1 MRSSLLLF
9 FWLLTINGYSQ
20 FTRNIYSNSVYY
32 NLQLLEV
39 EGLIPQGSLTQRPL
53 SERVILSLLDYA
65 EEKNEKTISQ
75 DSLISRTRKLLG
87 QKISAHSKD
96 FNIELLGKL
105 SFSQVLTSQN
115 ESWIESNG
123 LSGVNA
129 IFQPLLSNRQGRM
142 YQERFNSY
150 LETNHALSYKD
161 KFAIQ
166 MQPQLILN
174 KNNAVSNQLRFQ
186 KLVLKANLGIAE
198 ISVGRENLVW
208 GLRSNGGLLFSDN
221 APSLD
226 MIKIATSGQIR
237 LPWFLKRLGTFSF
250 ASFVADLGEDYAR
263 PHAKMATYR
272 FDYQPTEKWNLGI
285 EHTVTLGGTKN
296 QNTSAY
302 RIFGEFTGFLIRP
315 GDPSPSN
322 HNISISAARKF
333 RNLSAYVT
341 IMFEDTDNNLD
352 MLFIHNA
359 SWLFGM
365 YMPNLGGNT
374 SLSLNTELI
383 RSGPRAYRHGIYRD
397 GHAINGRVLGFELGP
412 DVFMSTTSINYS
424 LSNQNLLKIHFQ
436 YLNRSGN
443 SYQVI
448 TQGNGDFVDLE
459 TTTQISGE
467 KHYIVG
473 LNWVKSINKMLN
485 ATCNFGLDYTN
496 NKNFV
501 RGEKRLDYMLEFS
514 LEFTPGI

>member
-1 MRSSLLLF
+1 MRSLLILF
-9 FWLLTINGYSQ
+9 FCLLSINGFGQS
-20 FTRNIYSNSVYY
+20 TRNIYSNSVYY

-39 EGLIPQGSLTQRPL
+39 EGLIPQGSLAQRPL
-53 SERVILSLLDYA
+53 SEKVILSLLERA
-65 EEKNEKTISQ
+65 EQKNDKTISQ
-75 DSLISRTRKLLG
+75 DSLISRTRKFLG
-87 QKISAHSKD
+87 QKKVPHSKN
-96 FNIELLGKL
+96 FNIELLEKV
-105 SFSQVLTSQN
+105 SFSQVLTSQK
-115 ESWIESNG
+115 ESRIESNG

-129 IFQPLLSNRQGRM
+129 IFQPLLSNRQGSM
-142 YQERFNSY
+142 YQNRFNSY

-166 MQPQLILN
+166 LQPQLILN

-186 KLVLKANLGIAE
+186 KLLFKANLGIAE
-198 ISVGRENLVW
+198 ISVGRENVVW
-208 GLRSNGGLLFSDN
+208 GIRSNGGLLFSDN
-221 APSLD
+221 APPLD
-226 MIKIATSGQIR
+226 MIKISTSGQIR

-250 ASFVADLGEDYAR
+250 ASFIANLGKDYSS
-263 PHAKMATYR
+263 PNSKMAAYR

-285 EHTVTLGGTKN
+285 EHTVTLGGIKN

-302 RIFGEFTGFLIRP
+302 RIIGEFTGFLIRP

-333 RNLSAYVT
+333 RNLSTYIT

-365 YMPNLGGNT
+365 KMPSIGGNP
-374 SLSLNTELI
+374 SLSLNTEVI

-397 GHAINGRVLGFELGP
+397 GHAINGRVLGFGMGP

-424 LSNQNLLKIHFQ
+424 ISNKNLLKMNFR

-473 LNWVKSINKMLN
+473 LNWLKPINNMLN
-485 ATCNFGLDYTN
+485 TTFNFGLDYTS

-501 RGEKRLDYMLEFS
+501 GGKKRLDYVLEFS
-514 LEFTPGI
+514 LEFSPGI